1 MIERE
6 EQIGSSGGGEGGQRV
21 QWHVDVLPK
30 VKGAP
35 QQFQASGVSKPT
47 IRAVSCKLFSIGALL
62 ENSQKMYKGLVRMLT
77 DVRIEG
83 TDPEVRPDTFADESR
98 DAADVDEIES
108 LQDWIHNQV
117 SDIKD
122 LTNGEITFGTHGWC
136 DQPNYVEV
144 WIEKQGMYY
153 FKKDTRHITT
163 SLRRLGQQMILL

>member
-1 MIERE
+1 MACLCVAKSE
-6 EQIGSSGGGEGGQRV
+6 GS
-21 QWHVDVLPK
+21 
-30 VKGAP
+30 AA
-35 QQFQASGVSKPT
+35 QFQASGVYKPT
-47 IRAVSCKLFSIGALL
+47 IRAFYYKLFSIDAIL

-108 LQDWIHNQV
+108 LEDWVHNQV

-122 LTNGEITFGTHGWC
+122 LTNGEITFETHGWC
-136 DQPNYVEV
+136 DQPKYVEV

-153 FKKDTRHITT
+153 FKKNTGHITT
-163 SLRRLGQQMILL
+163 SLRRLGQKMIFL